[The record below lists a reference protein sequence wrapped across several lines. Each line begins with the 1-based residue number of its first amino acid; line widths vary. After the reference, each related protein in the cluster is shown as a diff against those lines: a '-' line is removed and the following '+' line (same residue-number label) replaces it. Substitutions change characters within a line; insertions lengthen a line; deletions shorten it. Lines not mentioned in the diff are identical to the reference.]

1 MMIKLKT
8 NTPQAWL
15 DKCLDNLP
23 TLLSDHA
30 HCERKA
36 AQAAL
41 SLMPYFS
48 DNHQVSNTLA
58 RLAREEMRHFEQ
70 VLKHI
75 SRLGFTHGNRAACR
89 YAKALHDTMRKEGKA
104 ALVDKMIGAA
114 IIEARS
120 CERFAA
126 LGQIL
131 EGELKDFYH
140 KLWLAER
147 RHAIVYLEFCGLLE
161 DEQVIRQRLDDMLTA
176 EAEIILMPEDCYRF
190 HSGIPV

>member
-1 MMIKLKT
+1 MIKLKV

-15 DKCLDNLP
+15 DKCEENLP
-23 TLLSDHA
+23 VLLSDHA

-41 SLMPYFS
+41 SLMPHFS
-48 DNHQVSNTLA
+48 DNHRVSSTLA

-75 SRLGFTHGNRAACR
+75 DRLGFTHENRPACR
-89 YAKALHDTMRKEGKA
+89 YAKELHHVMRKEGKP
-104 ALVDKMIGAA
+104 ALVDKLIGAA

-131 EGELKDFYH
+131 TGELKDFYH
-140 KLWLAER
+140 KLWLAEK
-147 RHAIVYLEFCGLLE
+147 RHAVVYLEFCALFE
-161 DEQVIRQRLDDMLTA
+161 TEEKIAQRCETLLTA
-176 EAEIILMPEDCYRF
+176 EAEIINTPETCYRF
-190 HSGIPV
+190 HSGVPL

>member
-1 MMIKLKT
+1 MMIKLQA

-15 DKCLDNLP
+15 DKCLENLP
-23 TLLSDHA
+23 VLLSDHA

-41 SLMPYFS
+41 SLLPYFA

-75 SRLGFTHGNRAACR
+75 HKLGFTHANRPACR
-89 YAKALHDTMRKEGKA
+89 YAKALHTFMRKEGKE
-104 ALVDKMIGAA
+104 ALVDKMIVAA

-147 RHAIVYLEFCGLLE
+147 RHAVVYLEFCRLLE
-161 DEQVIRQRLDDMLTA
+161 DEQMIAQRLDELLTA
-176 EAEIILMPEDCYRF
+176 EAAIILMPEDCYRF

>member
-1 MMIKLKT
+1 MIKLKA
-8 NTPQAWL
+8 NTPQEWL

-23 TLLSDHA
+23 ILLSDHA

-75 SRLGFTHGNRAACR
+75 NKLGFKHANRAACR
-89 YAKALHDTMRKEGKA
+89 YAKALHDAMRKDGKA

-147 RHAIVYLEFCGLLE
+147 RHALVYLEFCRLFE
-161 DEQVIRQRLDDMLTA
+161 DERLVAQRLDDMLTA

>member
-1 MMIKLKT
+1 MMIKLKAK
-8 NTPQAWL
+8 TPQAWL
-15 DKCLDNLP
+15 DKCLENLP
-23 TLLSDHA
+23 VLLSDHA

-48 DNHQVSNTLA
+48 DNHKVSNTLA

-75 SRLGFTHGNRAACR
+75 DKRGFIHANRPACR
-89 YAKALHDTMRKEGKA
+89 YAKALHNTMRKEGKA

-147 RHAIVYLEFCGLLE
+147 RHAVVYLEFCGLLE
-161 DEQVIRQRLDDMLTA
+161 DEQNIAQRLDELLAA
-176 EAEIILMPEDCYRF
+176 EAEVILMPEACYRF
-190 HSGIPV
+190 HSGVPA